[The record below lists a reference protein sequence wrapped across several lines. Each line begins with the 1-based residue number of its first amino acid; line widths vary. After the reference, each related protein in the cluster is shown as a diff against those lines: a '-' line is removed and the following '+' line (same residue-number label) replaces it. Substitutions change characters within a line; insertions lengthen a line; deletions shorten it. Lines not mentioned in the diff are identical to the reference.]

1 MTLFLYIFK
10 DIVKSTLAVSLV
22 LLLIVSSGR
31 LAKYLSQASSG
42 DLAPELVFSIIAF
55 RLPDFLPLILPLGTF
70 VGVMLVFGRLYIDS
84 EMAVLFAS
92 GVSKRRIL
100 AYVSVPA
107 FLLSAVVAFL
117 SLYGA
122 PKSLSQV
129 ESLLAQ
135 SRSSHSLMLFREGKF
150 ITDRDGEFAAYVGK
164 IGADSSLE
172 RIFMMQH
179 LGQSTTSDSSAAVIG
194 GTSILLASDGVIL
207 PGSDDEERIVELQ
220 SGRVYESRGEALDYR
235 ISQFGSYSQRIRLA
249 RGSEER
255 KLNIETTPTFEL
267 FSSGEAKY
275 RAALHWRFSLP
286 VTVIVVAVLA
296 VAMSKTDPRR
306 GRYARMLPAIMIYL
320 VYIVSLSA
328 VRNLIE
334 DGDWPPLS
342 IWALHG
348 VYFSGAMFVYFA
360 REISRVFSRP
370 QRLVA

>member
-10 DIVKSTLAVSLV
+10 DIVKSSLAVSLV

-42 DLAPELVFSIIAF
+42 DLAPELVFAIIAF

-92 GVSKRRIL
+92 GVSKKRIL
-100 AYVSVPA
+100 AYVLVPA
-107 FLLSAVVAFL
+107 FLVSAVVAFL

-129 ESLLAQ
+129 ENLLAQ

-150 ITDRDGEFAAYVGK
+150 ITDRNGEFAAYIGK
-164 IGADSSLE
+164 IGEDSSLE

-179 LGQSTTSDSSAAVIG
+179 QSTASNEDSAEAVSG
-194 GTSILLASDGVIL
+194 STSILLARDGVIL
-207 PGSDDEERIVELQ
+207 PGNSEEERIIELQ
-220 SGRVYESRGEALDYR
+220 SGRVYESSGEALDYR
-235 ISQFGSYSQRIRLA
+235 VSQFDNYTQRIQLSQ
-249 RGSEER
+249 GSEER
-255 KLNIETTPTFEL
+255 KLNIDTTPTVEL
-267 FSSGEAKY
+267 FGSSEAKFS
-275 RAALHWRFSLP
+275 AALHWRFSLP
-286 VTVIVVAVLA
+286 ATVIVVAVLA

-320 VYIVSLSA
+320 IYIVSLSA
-328 VRNLIE
+328 VRNFIE
-334 DGDWPPLS
+334 ANELPPLS
-342 IWALHG
+342 IWVLHG
-348 VYFSGAMFVYFA
+348 FYFLGALAAYFGSEIKSFV
-360 REISRVFSRP
+360 VKP
-370 QRLVA
+370 QTVGV